1 MWRSSLRLHAALG
14 LRRTLGETSAPYQS
28 GHASQFRPKPKRKM
42 STMVKATP
50 CCRLTKDSRRRQ
62 PDSAALI
69 ARLDRRHALHTSDV
83 DEPLQES
90 GGARGVNSRDC
101 DAGDAFSARWTSE
114 PTRPIQESDCQQS
127 STADEIVGHAA
138 FGWQTHLRAIPV
150 RQRGHVDVW
159 AATKTPATRAF
170 SARMDPVA
178 EHRGR
183 AARDPLARRIH
194 DSGTADRRAC
204 APDQVRRADARAGHQ
219 SDSDVYPDKQVRIAK
234 TFRAGRSGQRDLQ
247 RSDGSQPR
255 PSPLLPPQYEVEILH
270 QDSLA
275 LVESRIERDSDVPR
289 DRHAE

>member
-1 MWRSSLRLHAALG
+1 MICRTWAFASVQARSVSSFRDPGRKGPYLGRVVDLSFGYAHESRHGEMWRSSLRLLAALG
-14 LRRTLGETSAPYQS
+14 FRRTLGETSALYQS

-183 AARDPLARRIH
+183 AA
-194 DSGTADRRAC
+194 
-204 APDQVRRADARAGHQ
+204 
-219 SDSDVYPDKQVRIAK
+219 
-234 TFRAGRSGQRDLQ
+234 
-247 RSDGSQPR
+247 
-255 PSPLLPPQYEVEILH
+255 
-270 QDSLA
+270 
-275 LVESRIERDSDVPR
+275 
-289 DRHAE
+289 